1 MSAGMTRRD
10 AVITVR
16 GLWGARAYAHC
27 EGGWCRVGVVE
38 PQGPLGHGNGLDE
51 RGCGR
56 DYDRAIAQAIAQ
68 EKAAASR
75 RAGSEEGK
83 R

>member
-27 EGGWCRVGVVE
+27 EGEPVQVVFVPLKPPVGFK
-38 PQGPLGHGNGLDE
+38 P
-51 RGCGR
+51 
-56 DYDRAIAQAIAQ
+56 
-68 EKAAASR
+68 
-75 RAGSEEGK
+75 
-83 R
+83 